1 MALRKHLRTKV
12 IPDSKKEE
20 VWDKNHNDK
29 MRRFNFE
36 NKPLQDTVISN
47 GCKDYNF
54 QVKICDF
61 FSLF

>member
-12 IPDSKKEE
+12 TPIAKIEE

-36 NKPLQDTVISN
+36 NMALQDSVISN
-47 GCKDYNF
+47 GCKDNNF
-54 QVKICDF
+54 QVKICDI
-61 FSLF
+61 SLFF